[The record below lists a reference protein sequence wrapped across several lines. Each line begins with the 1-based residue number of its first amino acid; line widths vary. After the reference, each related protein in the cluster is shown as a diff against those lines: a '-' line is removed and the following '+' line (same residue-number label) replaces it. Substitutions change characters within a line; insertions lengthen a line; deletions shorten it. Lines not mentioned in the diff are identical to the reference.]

1 MRQSGLE
8 NDPAL
13 LQATSGWDTQR
24 EAQIHAT
31 KEAARR
37 VEEKKAAA
45 QRRYEAGEPEET
57 PEEKQAKRQAERAR
71 RKKEAASE
79 RCRQLLPAKSVDD
92 YCLRKG
98 FQRKKT
104 LPAKCDE
111 RHCQRNVSIVTAI
124 D

>member
-45 QRRYEAGEPEET
+45 KAAREAKKAAKNKKNGVVEPDVVELS
-57 PEEKQAKRQAERAR
+57 
-71 RKKEAASE
+71 ASE
-79 RCRQLLPAKSVDD
+79 IFDAAKNTASEAVTEAMNDD
-92 YCLRKG
+92 ILAGNGTNLK
-98 FQRKKT
+98 
-104 LPAKCDE
+104 
-111 RHCQRNVSIVTAI
+111 
-124 D
+124 